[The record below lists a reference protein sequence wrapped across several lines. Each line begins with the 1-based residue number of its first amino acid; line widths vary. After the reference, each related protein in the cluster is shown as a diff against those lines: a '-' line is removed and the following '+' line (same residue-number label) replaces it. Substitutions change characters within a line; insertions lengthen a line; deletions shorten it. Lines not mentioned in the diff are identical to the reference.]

1 MRILVVI
8 LVLFVSWFSFGQINF
23 YKQYSESGYDFGQ
36 GVVQLPDSSY
46 VVTGSSS
53 SFGDYQ
59 SQAFLLKVDSIGT
72 VLWSNNYGG
81 MESDWGRRV
90 LYKEGFGFFIAG
102 FTNSMGNGAYDFYLV
117 KTDENGV
124 EEWEMTYGD
133 FGWEKVHDATLV
145 RDSGVFMVG
154 ETSSNATDNQDI
166 YIVRTDKDGN
176 ELWSDIIGG
185 AGDDWATTVKV
196 FQDSTFIVAGS
207 TYVEDSLHTRGF
219 FYNYHENGTLNW
231 ADTIHLP
238 GNVEINDFIIW
249 GDTIRAVGSHYHDN
263 DSLDVMTFTYVISN
277 GNRISLDTLN
287 TDGDKTGEC
296 IATYDD
302 PFPVLLAYNVTTNQ
316 TFPGGHDLNIGYY
329 SSSMWFFGEAG
340 KINHEGPDV
349 AGQMIST
356 SDGGV
361 MLVGYTSS
369 DGFGGGNI
377 YLCKF
382 GINHA
387 FPTIIGV
394 TAVYNFVGLEESN
407 VAEFILYPNPAS
419 FEFAISTPYE
429 GHAQVTVI
437 NILGEVLISGSLVS
451 EGTFNISE
459 LCSGIYTVIVETEN
473 GLKQSRKLI
482 VQ

>member
-1 MRILVVI
+1 MRILVFTLAI
-8 LVLFVSWFSFGQINF
+8 FISFCSIGQINF

-59 SQAFLLKVDSIGT
+59 SQAFLLKVDSLGN

-90 LYKEGFGFFIAG
+90 LYKEGFGFFVAG
-102 FTNSMGNGAYDFYLV
+102 YTNSMGNGAYDFYLV
-117 KTDENGV
+117 KTDLNGI

-133 FGWEKVHDATLV
+133 FGWERVHDAALV
-145 RDSGVFMVG
+145 RDSGVLMVG

-166 YIVRTDKDGN
+166 YIVRTDKNGN
-176 ELWSDIIGG
+176 ELWSNIIGG
-185 AGDDWATTVKV
+185 SGDDWATTVKI

-207 TYVEDSLHTRGF
+207 TYVEDSLQTRGF
-219 FYNYHENGTLNW
+219 FYNYHEDGTLNW

-249 GDTIRAVGSHYHDN
+249 GDTIRAVGNHYHDN
-263 DSLDVMTFTYVISN
+263 DSLDVLTFTYVISN
-277 GNRISLDTLN
+277 GNQISLDTLN

-302 PFPVLLAYNVTTNQ
+302 PFPVIIAYNVTTNQ
-316 TFPGGHDLNIGYY
+316 TYPGGPDLNVGYY
-329 SSSMWFFGEAG
+329 SSSMWYFGEVA

-356 SDGGV
+356 SDGGA

-377 YLCKF
+377 YLCKI
-382 GINHA
+382 GINHT
-387 FPTIIGV
+387 FPTVIGV
-394 TAVYNFVGLEESN
+394 TSVYNFVGLEEDSQ
-407 VAEFILYPNPAS
+407 VDFTLFPNPATS
-419 FEFAISTPYE
+419 EFTVKTPYE
-429 GHAQVTVI
+429 GMTKVSVI
-437 NILGEVLISGSLVS
+437 NLLGEVMISDSLISV
-451 EGTFNISE
+451 GTFNIE
-459 LCSGIYTVIVETEN
+459 KLRNGMYTVVLEPEN
-473 GLKQSRKLI
+473 GQKQLVKLV